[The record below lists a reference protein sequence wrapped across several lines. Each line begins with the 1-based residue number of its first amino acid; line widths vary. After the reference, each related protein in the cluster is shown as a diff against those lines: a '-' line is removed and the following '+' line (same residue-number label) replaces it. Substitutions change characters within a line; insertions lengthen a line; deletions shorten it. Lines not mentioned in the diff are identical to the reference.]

1 MTKSIAMKG
10 QSGQQPTNLAND
22 SLFSTVPSGIGTG
35 ISPNDVLNVGIG
47 TTRPLDDVN
56 LTVGAVGSSG
66 TSMHVFSEAKFAG
79 IATVNDLTVAGFS
92 TVVGLSLIHI

>member
-1 MTKSIAMKG
+1 M
-10 QSGQQPTNLAND
+10 
-22 SLFSTVPSGIGTG
+22 PSGIGTG

-47 TTRPLDDVN
+47 TTRPLDVN

-66 TSMHVFSEAKFAG
+66 TSMHVFSDPSCF

-92 TVVGLSLIHI
+92 TVVGNFDIQNSSGQITAGVVTATTQM